1 MASDQFLSLLIQ
13 RMRFLQTG
21 EKLRIYNYCSL
32 NGSLPDRDLLISI
45 AGRGRASSFNK
56 GKYVRK
62 AENDISFLVKSG
74 IKIVSILDK
83 EYPTLLK
90 EIYNPPFLLYYRG
103 ILPDNKRGSIS
114 MVGTRKATGLAL
126 RRTYSLSFELA
137 GADISIIS
145 GLASGID
152 SEAHKGAVDGSGYTA
167 GILGCGVEN
176 VYPASNRKLAFSILD
191 HGGALIGEYPP
202 GTVPESFNFPERNR
216 IVSGLS
222 KATVVVEAPEQSGSL
237 ITADFALEQGRD
249 LFVMD
254 IIPESGVNSGCRALI
269 DQGAPVVESASEVL
283 SLLSCTN
290 KTRVKRIIIDKGFD
304 SSQTGDFLAKR
315 MLGEIQREEVSRE
328 GDYYRL

>member
-1 MASDQFLSLLIQ
+1 MASDQFLKLFIQ

-21 EKLRIYNYCSL
+21 EKLKIYNYCAS
-32 NGSLPDRDLLISI
+32 NGSLPDKELLISI
-45 AGRGRASSFNK
+45 AGKDKAFNFNK
-56 GKYVRK
+56 RQNAIE
-62 AENDISFLVKSG
+62 AENDISISLKSG

-83 EYPTLLK
+83 EYPSLLG

-103 ILPDNKRGSIS
+103 ILPDNKNKNISI
-114 MVGTRKATGLAL
+114 VGTRKATGLAL
-126 RRTYSLSFELA
+126 SQTYSLSFELA
-137 GADISIIS
+137 GTGVSIIS

-152 SEAHKGAVDGSGYTA
+152 SEAHKGAIDGNGYTA
-167 GILGCGVEN
+167 AILGCGVDN
-176 VYPASNRKLAFSILD
+176 IYPDTNRKLALSILD

-222 KATVVVEAPEQSGSL
+222 EAAVVVEAPLGSGSL
-237 ITADFALEQGRD
+237 ITVDFALEQGRD
-249 LFVMD
+249 LFVMNN
-254 IIPESGVNSGCRALI
+254 IPESGVNSGCRALI
-269 DQGAPVVESASEVL
+269 DQGAPVVGSVSDVL
-283 SLLSCTN
+283 TLLSCTN

-315 MLGEIQREEVSRE
+315 MLGEIQGEEVSRE